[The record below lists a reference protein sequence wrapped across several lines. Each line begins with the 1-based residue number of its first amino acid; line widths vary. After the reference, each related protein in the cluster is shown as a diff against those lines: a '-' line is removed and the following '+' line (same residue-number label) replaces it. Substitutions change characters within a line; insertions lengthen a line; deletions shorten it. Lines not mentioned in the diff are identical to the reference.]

1 MCGAHLLSEVVG
13 REVVED
19 EMDAVL
25 KSFGGFWE
33 GVATVHGTQQRVN
46 VGCVKDGQW
55 PLGGGEGMSGRGGDK
70 GKERKVGTRG
80 EGDEGK
86 KGKEVTCQQLKAMSI
101 TFNDLHLSA
110 QALVTR

>member
-1 MCGAHLLSEVVG
+1 
-13 REVVED
+13 
-19 EMDAVL
+19 MDAVL

-33 GVATVHGTQQRVN
+33 GVATVHSTQQCVN

-55 PLGGGEGMSGRGGDK
+55 PLGGGEETRGRGGDK
-70 GKERKVGTRG
+70 GEGRGGDEGKVGTRG
-80 EGDEGK
+80 EADERK
-86 KGKEVTCQQLKAMSI
+86 KGEEVTCQQLKAMPI